1 MCPCLT
7 PGPFSL
13 SQASHLLTT
22 PPGAWIGGSPRPV
35 LLASLQQSAFSWV
48 LCESSFVWSSVVS
61 FLSPLINV
69 SEKAFDLEWMY
80 LWASSEKFY
89 GVTQRFPMLWRLR
102 GIFQIWFWAESNL
115 FLSGICCQAVSSLE
129 CEACDEGRL
138 TFLYLILT
146 TVSETCILSWLYS
159 GAQSTLKAHTL
170 GHDWIRIRGVPGDRR
185 DKIDTAWRNSIF
197 SGKLVTKC
205 FKII

>member
-35 LLASLQQSAFSWV
+35 LLASLQQSAVSWV
-48 LCESSFVWSSVVS
+48 LCESSFVWSSVLS

-89 GVTQRFPMLWRLR
+89 GVTQRFPMLWRIR

-115 FLSGICCQAVSSLE
+115 FQSVICCQAVSSME
-129 CEACDEGRL
+129 CEACDERRL
-138 TFLYLILT
+138 AFLYLILT
-146 TVSETCILSWLYS
+146 TVSKPVYFPDYIQELNLRS
-159 GAQSTLKAHTL
+159 KHTL
-170 GHDWIRIRGVPGDRR
+170 SAMTGSGSEVRQE
-185 DKIDTAWRNSIF
+185 IDGTRSTQLGESAF
-197 SGKLVTKC
+197 SVENW
-205 FKII
+205 